1 MTTPA
6 PSDPVS
12 SDSASFDP
20 AASGAR
26 RPLHPAIRPGLAGA
40 VWLTVAAEHLA
51 PHTPKFS
58 TPALV
63 MLMEQASYAA
73 VRPLLAAGQTVVGY
87 EVNVRHLAP
96 AVLGDAVRGR
106 SALLEVSGNKL
117 RFAVT
122 VHCGDTLLGTA
133 EHRMAV
139 VPQSVTESATD

>member
-1 MTTPA
+1 MTTPT
-6 PSDPVS
+6 S
-12 SDSASFDP
+12 SDNS
-20 AASGAR
+20 R

-40 VWLTVAAEHLA
+40 VSLTVAAEHLA

-73 VRPLLAAGQTVVGY
+73 VHPLLGAGQTVVGY

-96 AVLGDAVRGR
+96 AGVGDLVRGR
-106 SALLEVSGNKL
+106 SVLAEVAGNKL
-117 RFAVT
+117 RFEVT
-122 VHCGDTLLGTA
+122 AHCGDTLLGTA

-139 VPQSVTESATD
+139 VPQSDTDADAGTSAAD